1 MQLLNNTSNE
11 VLYTISA
18 GTSDSCGTI
27 DPGQTA
33 EEPSYDG
40 TQNVSVFFSNN
51 NGGPFTI
58 TIPESGEGKVVTV
71 GIYFE

>member
-1 MQLLNNTSNE
+1 MQLYNNTSNE

-18 GTSDSCGTI
+18 GSSDSCGTI

-33 EEPSYDG
+33 SEPSYDN

-51 NGGPFTI
+51 SGGPFSV
-58 TIPESGEGKVVTV
+58 TIPNTGEGMSVTV